1 LVKAN
6 LFLGAG
12 AAKRLAG
19 SEEFGRA
26 GGIWRVRP
34 WFSLLFLIPALS
46 LAGVPPFS
54 GFWAKLLL
62 ARATIEIGSAGL
74 TFMVLGV
81 GFLTLFA
88 MARIWAA
95 VFWSAHPEGDGAITE
110 RLPAAMLVPLL
121 ALTGAI
127 VYIGID
133 AGPMVEGAAAI
144 ATGLIDPQAYVAA
157 VLGGA
162 E

>member
-1 LVKAN
+1 
-6 LFLGAG
+6 
-12 AAKRLAG
+12 
-19 SEEFGRA
+19 
-26 GGIWRVRP
+26 
-34 WFSLLFLIPALS
+34 
-46 LAGVPPFS
+46 
-54 GFWAKLLL
+54 
-62 ARATIEIGSAGL
+62 
-74 TFMVLGV
+74 
-81 GFLTLFA
+81 
-88 MARIWAA
+88 
-95 VFWSAHPEGDGAITE
+95 
-110 RLPAAMLVPLL
+110 MLVPLL

>member
-1 LVKAN
+1 
-6 LFLGAG
+6 
-12 AAKRLAG
+12 
-19 SEEFGRA
+19 
-26 GGIWRVRP
+26 
-34 WFSLLFLIPALS
+34 
-46 LAGVPPFS
+46 
-54 GFWAKLLL
+54 FWAKLLL